1 MPKTCLGEHAMRAAL
16 LVIAGLALIGFI
28 AVAFVL
34 PQMAGSEAKEAAQA
48 LVSGAEGARQ
58 PVAAAAEKAGNLTG
72 AGANVKIAAR
82 ADPKFGDLKWIVEA
96 NGAIRGWNEKNAI
109 EISLTPKL
117 EGGKVVWTCRGY
129 PNASM
134 PASCG
139 GRG

>member
-1 MPKTCLGEHAMRAAL
+1 MRAAL
-16 LVIAGLALIGFI
+16 LVVAGLALVGFI
-28 AVAFVL
+28 AVSFVL

-48 LVSGAEGARQ
+48 LVSGTEAPKQ
-58 PVAAAAEKAGNLTG
+58 QVAAAAEKAGNLTG
-72 AGANVKIAAR
+72 AGANVKIPAKP
-82 ADPKFGDLKWIVEA
+82 DPKHGEFKWIVES

-109 EISLTPKL
+109 EISVTPKL
-117 EGGKVVWTCRGY
+117 EGGKVAWSCGGY